1 MAENR
6 VQIDIRAATM
16 DAVAAIDSL
25 RQALGEL
32 KSGMNP
38 VDDGA
43 RRASAGIGTLTASM
57 RESAAGIKECIGQFA
72 GLVAAWQVADL
83 VRDSAMLA
91 ARVETLG
98 RVMGVV
104 GNNAGYTA
112 AEMDQYARSVAE
124 MGITTEESRR
134 TVIRMAQAQLDLSK
148 ASALA
153 RVAQDA
159 APIAGMNSS
168 DALQGI
174 LHGITTLQPEVL
186 RTYNII
192 VNFEDEYRR
201 FALSVGRTVESISS
215 HEKQQIALNAV
226 LDQGRMIQGTYEAA
240 MDTAG
245 KQMSSLKRIT
255 DDLKLALG
263 EAFTPALGVVVREL
277 VHTLKGIGQWF
288 KDDHPQ
294 TVREWASAMVSA
306 VYAVKAEFLRLAMA
320 TDKVGGTFTAAA
332 MLLYGPGRALG
343 VKSSTRRFDAMAQAN
358 MQFEARYAEKD
369 AELQRMA
376 ADLNAAL
383 ERLDNAPAADPGE
396 SARVA
401 RARADNER
409 RAKAERDRLAR
420 AEKAGIRSQQEK
432 ARVALIAE
440 NAALSQSDPY
450 LRDLAKLDAW
460 REEEKKKLS
469 ASKEDKLL
477 LEKTYW
483 LKVDDIMRKSS
494 EEQQREEARQAK
506 EDERAWDD
514 AMRLRERMIADAYE
528 RRKSDREFQA
538 EVDRVYQVYYGSF
551 SEGAGKGI
559 KEWLEQTKTVF
570 KQGEELARATAQAM
584 QGAFSDFFFDM
595 MTGKLKSLGSY
606 IRSFAY
612 SMARALSNIMA
623 ENAVRSTLGSS
634 LLPGLVGGITRSFP
648 GAASWLSG
656 APVPGSPEYVGPM
669 PQFHLGG
676 YVPRFHFGGLA
687 PDEVPAILQS
697 GEGVLSRKGM
707 AALDALNAG
716 GAVGGSRVEVNII
729 NQSGMPLGAAVSP
742 PRFSQAKQIIDIV
755 VDDYLRGGLTRTV
768 LAR

>member
-6 VQIDIRAATM
+6 VQIDIRAATR

-25 RQALGEL
+25 RQALGDL
-32 KSGMNP
+32 RSGMNP

-43 RRASAGIGTLTASM
+43 RRASSGIGSLTASV

-91 ARVETLG
+91 ARVESLG

-112 AEMDQYARSVAE
+112 AEMDQYARSVAS
-124 MGITTEESRR
+124 MGITTEESRQ
-134 TVIRMAQAQLDLSK
+134 TIIRMAQAQLDLSQ

-159 APIAGMNSS
+159 AVIAGMNSS

-186 RTYNII
+186 RTYGII

-226 LDQGRMIQGTYEAA
+226 LDRARMIQGAYEAA

-245 KQMSSLKRIT
+245 KQMTSLKRIT
-255 DDLKLALG
+255 DELKLALG
-263 EAFTPALGVVVREL
+263 EAFTPALGVGVSEL
-277 VHTLKGIGQWF
+277 TRTLQGMGQWF
-288 KDDHPQ
+288 KDHPQ

-306 VYAVKAEFLRLAMA
+306 VYSVKAEFLRLAMLV
-320 TDKVGGTFTAAA
+320 DKAGGTLTAGA
-332 MLLYGPGRALG
+332 MLLYGPGKALG
-343 VKSSTRRFDAMAQAN
+343 VESSTRRFDAMAQAN
-358 MQFEARYAEKD
+358 MLFEARYAEKD

-376 ADLNAAL
+376 ADLNTI
-383 ERLDNAPAADPGE
+383 LDRMGNTPAADQGE
-396 SARVA
+396 SSRVA
-401 RARADNER
+401 
-409 RAKAERDRLAR
+409 LAR
-420 AEKAGIRSQQEK
+420 AENARRAKEEQARIARAANAKIVSQQEK
-432 ARVALIAE
+432 ARAALIAE

-450 LRDLAKLDAW
+450 LRELARLDSW
-460 REEEKKKLS
+460 LEEEKKKLS

-477 LEKTYW
+477 LEKNYW

-494 EEQQREEARQAK
+494 EEQRREEDRQAR
-506 EDERAWDD
+506 EDERAWDE
-514 AMRLRERMIADAYE
+514 AVRLRERMISDAYE

-538 EVDRVYQVYYGSF
+538 EVDRVYQIYYGSVF
-551 SEGAGKGI
+551 EGAGKGL
-559 KEWLEQTKTVF
+559 KEWLDQTKTVF
-570 KQGEELARATAQAM
+570 QQGVELARSTAQAM

-612 SMARALSNIMA
+612 SMARTLSNIMA

-634 LLPGLVGGITRSFP
+634 LLPGLVGGVARAFP
-648 GAASWLSG
+648 GAASWFSG
-656 APVPGSPEYVGPM
+656 APVPGSPDYVGPM
-669 PQFHLGG
+669 PQFHAGG

-729 NQSGMPLGAAVSP
+729 NQSGMPLAAQVSA